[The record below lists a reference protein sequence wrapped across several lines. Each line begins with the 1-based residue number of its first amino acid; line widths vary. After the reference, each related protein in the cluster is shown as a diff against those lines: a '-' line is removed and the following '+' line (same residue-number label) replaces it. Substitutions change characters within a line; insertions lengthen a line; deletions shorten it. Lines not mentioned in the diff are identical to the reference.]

1 MVKGIPSSLIELDWS
16 EAWKP
21 RDRRPIYEWAKENV
35 FLQPPLTRTGPFDVT
50 LSRQFIA
57 PFDALQNDRVREV
70 NVLAPVRDG
79 KTLIADV
86 WLPWLVA
93 NAPGPFR
100 WVFQDEKAAEDQEEH
115 RCKPI
120 LRNVPGFG
128 PFIPDRGRITEI
140 AGMVVAIDGP
150 ALGNLQSRGYRYMV
164 CDEPWLWD
172 DGRLE
177 EAKARQKDFR
187 KLQNNKILVIS
198 QGGEAGGDWDRQFRS
213 GIIHE
218 WNVQCQ
224 GCGKYIQPMWTGFR
238 PDGSR
243 WGMAWDEKK
252 DAQGF
257 WDIPKAVPTARFNC
271 AHCGFSHIDTP
282 RLKTNWNLTG
292 KAIAEDTD
300 KSDAKLSFRWPAI
313 ISYSFTELVEL
324 FLNAMNQLKTGNP
337 TALIQ
342 FFQKQ
347 MAEMANEQT
356 VFQDH
361 RSIATAAYE
370 INSDWKDEDGRAM
383 TVDCQEEG
391 KFYAVVRAVSKRAR
405 QARRLWRGWLYSE
418 ADIEKKR
425 EEFKIEPIN
434 VLVDSGYKAKGPGGV
449 YAMCIRNGW
458 VAVKGVGTV
467 TGQSLPE
474 GFWHTVEVGGGRTI
488 KVLRSYSEPAHG
500 DPETGVT
507 ERAIL
512 IKFSSDHV
520 ADALD
525 GLIESGFWIEPEDD
539 GSPDEKFYRRGMVA
553 EYKKTKKDT
562 WSGRVTSKRVCPHG
576 GNEPYDC
583 GKYFVGWAIIKEF
596 IDDPLD
602 NRTSAQKTDEKT
614 AAAN

>member
-1 MVKGIPSSLIELDWS
+1 MVQGIPENLIELDWR

-35 FLQPPLTRTGPFDVT
+35 FLQPPLTRTGPFDVS

-86 WLPWLVA
+86 WLPWLVV

-120 LRNVPGFG
+120 LRNVPGLG
-128 PFIPDRGRITEI
+128 HFIPDRGRLAEI

-172 DGRLE
+172 EGRIE

-187 KLQNNKILVIS
+187 KLQNNKLLVIS

-213 GIIHE
+213 GVIHE
-218 WNVQCQ
+218 WQVQCQ
-224 GCGKYIQPMWTGFR
+224 GCGKYIQPIWTGFR
-238 PDGSR
+238 GDGSR
-243 WGMAWDEKK
+243 WGMCWDEKK

-257 WDIPKAVPTARFNC
+257 WDIPKAVPTARFSC
-271 AHCGFSHIDTP
+271 VHCGFVHVDTP

-300 KSDAKLSFRWPAI
+300 KSDSKLSFHWPAI
-313 ISYSFTELVEL
+313 ISYSFHELVEL
-324 FLNAMNQLKTGNP
+324 FLNAMNQLKSGNP

-361 RSIATAAYE
+361 RHVATASYE
-370 INSDWKDEDGRAM
+370 INSDWADESGRAM

-391 KFYAVVRAVSKRAR
+391 KFYGVIRAISKTTR

-425 EEFKIEPIN
+425 EEFKVEPIN
-434 VLVDSGYKAKGPGGV
+434 VLIDSGYKPKGPGGV

-467 TGQSLPE
+467 TGQTLPE
-474 GFWHTVEVGGGRTI
+474 GFWHTVEVGQGRTI

-500 DPETGVT
+500 DPETGVA

-520 ADALD
+520 ADVMD
-525 GLIESGFWIEPEDD
+525 GLIESGYWVEPEDD
-539 GSPDEKFYRRGMVA
+539 GSPDEKFYRRGMTA
-553 EYKKTKKDT
+553 EYKKTKVDK
-562 WSGRVTSKRVCPHG
+562 WSGRAVSKRVCPHG

-583 GKYFVGWAIIKEF
+583 GKYFTGWAIIKEF

-602 NRTSAQKTDEKT
+602 NRTEKDKSAEKT
-614 AAAN
+614 AAA